1 MRRYFI
7 ISALLIS
14 GGLITSGLI
23 ELYFRYQENW
33 QNLARLQDEI
43 TAGVVFKIEQ
53 FIAEIEHGMRAT
65 TKNREIT
72 EKGLSQEYQSE
83 MRRLLAI
90 APDIT
95 EAVAIDAEGV
105 ARLAVSRFSAG
116 ASQIGESHANTPVF
130 QQADQR
136 GNILRESIFLERR
149 RAAHHAGNPD

>member
-33 QNLARLQDEI
+33 QNVARLQHEI
-43 TAGVVFKIEQ
+43 TAGAVFKIEQ
-53 FIAEIEHGMRAT
+53 FIAEIEHNMRAT

-72 EKGLSQEYQSE
+72 EKGLSPEYYSE
-83 MRRLLAI
+83 MRRLLVI

-105 ARLAVSRFSAG
+105 AQLAVSRFSAG
-116 ASQIGESHANTPVF
+116 ASRHR
-130 QQADQR
+130 R
-136 GNILRESIFLERR
+136 GSR
-149 RAAHHAGNPD
+149 